1 MTRRALPIH
10 MHRPHFR
17 FALTIWIAIL
27 AALWGVVA
35 APTMASMHAW
45 APGSAWVEVCT
56 SDGTLLVAMPAD
68 ESRDGAA
75 NSSNSSHSAQNHCP
89 YCRLQQDLPD
99 IVHAP
104 GVLVLADGSV
114 RHTPRARP
122 SNPPPATAI
131 WAACHSRA
139 PPSPDCA

>member
-1 MTRRALPIH
+1 MSCCHP
-10 MHRPHFR
+10 R
-17 FALTIWIAIL
+17 FALILWIAIL
-27 AALWGVVA
+27 AILWGVA
-35 APTMASMHAW
+35 APTLASVSGAT
-45 APGSAWVEVCT
+45 ASTLWVEVCT